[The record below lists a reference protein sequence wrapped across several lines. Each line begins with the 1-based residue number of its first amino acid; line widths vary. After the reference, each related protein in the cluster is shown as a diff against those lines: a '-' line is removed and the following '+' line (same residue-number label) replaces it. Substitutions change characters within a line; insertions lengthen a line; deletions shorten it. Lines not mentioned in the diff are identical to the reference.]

1 MASDRS
7 SLTTSEVDAMLVA
20 TASSRLHNGKNKVTH
35 LGNVRT
41 PTLNIMRAAARA
53 NATPVRGAYKAH
65 LANPRG
71 ARMQSVSGRDIHTF
85 SSVDTLFDIE
95 FSVGRVHLGD
105 EWVHQQLDEA
115 GVSIDYSDQVYQT
128 IDVTKAGWWKK
139 GADTFEVLVNLAEQK
154 LTALE
159 LNYIQ
164 ELNKNFWRA
173 NTADPKMWVGMDGA
187 LSRTSNTTG
196 PIGNRTRSMSTLRH
210 QLQASVAAA
219 DLELKLN
226 QLRRACNKRTQDGT
240 SVGYTVCGENVY
252 DMIVQKMFSGSTGIT
267 SPRLTRDYDNARA
280 EAQARAQKL
289 GVGFPDDAIYIAG
302 VGILCIEPAF
312 EDLDRED
319 APATLWQNSLIML
332 NLDHI
337 TFKPTKGKDG
347 NMKVHATPY
356 NQHVTRISAY
366 GEYALVLDKIDCHGV
381 LTISGS

>member
-1 MASDRS
+1 MTVDRT
-7 SLTTSEVDAMLVA
+7 SLTTAEVDAMLVA
-20 TASSRLHNGKNKVTH
+20 TASSRLLNGKNKVTH

-41 PTLNIMRAAARA
+41 PTLNMMRAQSKA

-71 ARMQSVSGRDIHTF
+71 ARMQAVSGRDIHTF
-85 SSVDTLFDIE
+85 QSVDTLFDIE

-115 GVSIDYSDQVYQT
+115 GVSIDYSDQIYQT
-128 IDVTKAGWWKK
+128 IDVSKAGWWKK
-139 GADTFEVLVNLAEQK
+139 GSDTFEVLVNLAEQK

-159 LNYIQ
+159 LNFIQ
-164 ELNKNFWRA
+164 ELNKNFWRS
-173 NTADPKMWVGMDGA
+173 NTAEPKLWAGITGA
-187 LSRTSNTTG
+187 LSPSTNTTG
-196 PIGNRTRSMSTLRH
+196 PIGNRTRGQSTLRH
-210 QLQASVAAA
+210 QLSSSVAAA
-219 DLELKLN
+219 DLELRLN
-226 QLRRACNKRTQDGT
+226 QLRRACNKRTNDGT
-240 SVGYTVCGENVY
+240 TVGYTVCGENVY
-252 DMIVQKMFSGSTGIT
+252 DMIVQKMFSGSTAQT

-280 EAQARAQKL
+280 EAQAMAQKM

-302 VGILCIEPAF
+302 VGVLVIEPVF

-319 APATLWQNSLIML
+319 APSTLYQNSLFMF

-356 NQHVTRISAY
+356 NQNVTRISAY